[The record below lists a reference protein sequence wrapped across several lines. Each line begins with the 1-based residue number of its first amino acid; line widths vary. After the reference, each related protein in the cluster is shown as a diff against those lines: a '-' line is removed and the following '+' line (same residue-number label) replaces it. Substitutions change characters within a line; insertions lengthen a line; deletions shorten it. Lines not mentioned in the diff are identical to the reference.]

1 VKKINK
7 NHRLGGPSI
16 YSERLER
23 EAKILSNLSHPNIIG
38 FRAFKPGRYGSS
50 LVEPEPRAE
59 RSRKKLPPGAGAEIT
74 NCGSGSF
81 LFITDLKK
89 FYRKKSWLL
98 NKIL

>member
-38 FRAFKPGRYGSS
+38 FRAFKPGTVGMLLHSDKILFS
-50 LVEPEPRAE
+50 LWVTVFIRLTMNGTF
-59 RSRKKLPPGAGAEIT
+59 KQHLHAEIFFCT
-74 NCGSGSF
+74 KF
-81 LFITDLKK
+81 LA
-89 FYRKKSWLL
+89 
-98 NKIL
+98 